1 MKANLGAL
9 GITIGLILVAAS
21 ILAMGF
27 MAGRGISELTVRV
40 TKLEKQIPTVRA
52 GVKRTAIV
60 LEYAHTKAESKKRA
74 VTLEDLKEGC
84 ALADKFM
91 KE

>member
-1 MKANLGAL
+1 MSTRQVNWGAL

-21 ILAMGF
+21 ILTMGL
-27 MAGRGISELTVRV
+27 MIGERMSRLD
-40 TKLEKQIPTVRA
+40 KQIPIMRA
-52 GVKRTAIV
+52 GIKRTAIV
-60 LEYAHTKAESKKRA
+60 LEYAHTKAESEKRA
-74 VTLEDLKEGC
+74 VTLDDLKEGC